1 MYTGLDDIRA
11 SSLPL
16 LKRTLILSWELYSHD
31 LSKPPPPNTVTS
43 TDAYEFVGS
52 RDKSDNPETPKQEKL
67 TPETVLF
74 PTPLCWESSLTPAI
88 AASTPGPLP
97 QGVTSASALPAR
109 RRRTRYEQPVC
120 LCSPHPQGGFSR
132 VSPGQARILTA
143 RFALPL

>member
-1 MYTGLDDIRA
+1 MDDNMA
-11 SSLPL
+11 SSLPF

-31 LSKPPPPNTVTS
+31 LSKAPPPNTITS

-52 RDKSDNPETPKQEKL
+52 RDKSGNPETPMQEKL
-67 TPETVLF
+67 TPEAVLF
-74 PTPLCWESSLTPAI
+74 PTPLCWESSLTPAM

-143 RFALPL
+143 HFALPF